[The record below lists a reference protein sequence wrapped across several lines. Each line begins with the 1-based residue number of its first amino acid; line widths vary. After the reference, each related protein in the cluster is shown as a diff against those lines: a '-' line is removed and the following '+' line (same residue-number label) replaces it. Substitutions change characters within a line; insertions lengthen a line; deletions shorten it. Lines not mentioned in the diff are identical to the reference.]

1 MKNREIILESRIAE
15 LEEEIGRLRG
25 SSTQIKMLLDVNGQW
40 YSTDGEDCIH
50 ADCTFCESITLQN
63 DVFSIRFDKSEW
75 LYEGETLCLTKSG
88 VERFVL

>member
-1 MKNREIILESRIAE
+1 MKNREIILESRVAE

-25 SSTQIKMLLDVNGQW
+25 GTLVDRLRDKNGEW
-40 YSTDGEDCIH
+40 WIVGENG
-50 ADCTFCESITLQN
+50 CESITLQN

-75 LYEGETLCLTKSG
+75 LYEGETLCLTKNG

>member
-25 SSTQIKMLLDVNGQW
+25 GTVVNRVR
-40 YSTDGEDCIH
+40 DKNGEWWIVGENG
-50 ADCTFCESITLQN
+50 CESITLQN
-63 DVFSIRFDKSEW
+63 DVFFIKFGECSFY
-75 LYEGETLCLTKSG
+75 LQLETLCFPIGS